1 MSKPFE
7 AGETVLLLDGKG
19 RRYLVGL
26 EAGGTFHSHAGFV
39 RHEEVLGQPEG
50 VSISPLREPGSRSC
64 GRRSRT
70 SCSRCPAAPG

>member
-26 EAGGTFHSHAGFV
+26 EAGGTFHSTPASYGT
-39 RHEEVLGQPEG
+39 RKCWA
-50 VSISPLREPGSRSC
+50 SPRE
-64 GRRSRT
+64 
-70 SCSRCPAAPG
+70 